1 MVELYTMQR
10 YLQYKTLEKNGLQHF
25 DAWASTFGE
34 TVTAMELAPEGTGYR
49 MKTRFAKF
57 FNLPELISMFK
68 ETADIQTADMLKL
81 PVPEVEYHNE
91 IAEPTEFQKDM
102 VEELGERAESVRNRA
117 VDPSIDNMLKITND
131 GRKLALD
138 QRMINPMLPDGEA
151 SKVSVCADRVFN
163 IWKETTDIH
172 GTQLVFC
179 DLSTPKNGGTF
190 SVYNSIRDKLLEKG
204 IPEHEIAF
212 IHNADTEVKK
222 KDLFSKVRKGDV
234 RILLGSTSKMG
245 AGSNVQTL
253 LYASHDLDCPWRPAD
268 LEQRAGRIIRQG
280 NTNEKVHIY
289 RYVTKGTFD
298 TYMWQT
304 VEQKQKFISQIFTS
318 KSPVRVADDIDPT
331 ALSYAEI
338 KALSTGN
345 PYIKEKMELD
355 TEVSKL
361 KLIKSSFMSQI
372 YDLEDKVVK
381 FYPKQI
387 AETAARIK
395 GLETDIQ
402 TVKKYPKIEDKFN
415 TMTIDGFGYFEKE
428 KAGNALI
435 ERCKKMT
442 SEEPVLIGDYRGFS
456 MELSFDGFQKNFY
469 VSLVGARSYKVE
481 LGTDVFGNIQR
492 IDNALEGLEK
502 RLETAKAELENI
514 NTQYET
520 AKVEAKRP
528 FPQEQELQEKTKR
541 LAAVEALLKMDKKE
555 DNVID
560 TDVSDVEAPQKR
572 REYTMAR

>member
-1 MVELYTMQR
+1 
-10 YLQYKTLEKNGLQHF
+10 
-25 DAWASTFGE
+25 
-34 TVTAMELAPEGTGYR
+34 

-57 FNLPELISMFK
+57 FNLPELIAMFK
-68 ETADIQTADMLKL
+68 EVADIQTADMLKL

-91 IAEPTEFQKDM
+91 VAEPTQFQKDM
-102 VEELGERAESVRNRA
+102 VADLGERAEEVRKRT
-117 VDPSIDNMLKITND
+117 VDPSVDNMLKITND

-138 QRMINPMLPDGEA
+138 QRMINPMLPDDET
-151 SKVSVCADRVFN
+151 SKVFVCADRVYD
-163 IWKETTDIH
+163 IWKDTADRKA
-172 GTQLVFC
+172 TQLLFC
-179 DLSTPKNGGTF
+179 DLSTPKSDGTF
-190 SVYNSIRDKLLEKG
+190 SVYNSIREKLLQKG
-204 IPEHEIAF
+204 IPENEVAF
-212 IHNADTEVKK
+212 IHDANTEVKK
-222 KDLFSKVRKGDV
+222 DELFKKVRSGDV
-234 RILLGSTSKMG
+234 RVLLGSTSKMG
-245 AGSNVQTL
+245 AGTNVQKL

-331 ALSYAEI
+331 ALSFAEI

-345 PYIKEKMELD
+345 PHIKEKMELD
-355 TEVSKL
+355 MEVSKL

-395 GLETDIQ
+395 GLEKDIE
-402 TVKKYPKIEDKFN
+402 TVKQYPKAEDKFN
-415 TMTIDGFGYFEKE
+415 AMTIDGFGYFEKE

-442 SEEPVLIGDYRGFS
+442 SEEPVNIGDYRGFS
-456 MELSFDGFQKNFY
+456 MELSFDNFQKLFY
-469 VSLVGARSYKVE
+469 VTLVGSLSHKVE

-492 IDNALEGLEK
+492 IDNALDGFEK
-502 RLETAKAELENI
+502 RLEFEKEKLANT

-520 AKVEAKRP
+520 AKVEAKRA
-528 FPQEQELQEKTKR
+528 FPQEAELQEKTKR
-541 LAAVEALLKMDKKE
+541 LAAVEALLKMDKKD

-560 TDVSDVEAPQKR
+560 TDVSDAQAPPQKR
-572 REYTMAR
+572 EYAMSR

>member
-1 MVELYTMQR
+1 
-10 YLQYKTLEKNGLQHF
+10 
-25 DAWASTFGE
+25 
-34 TVTAMELAPEGTGYR
+34 
-49 MKTRFAKF
+49 
-57 FNLPELISMFK
+57 
-68 ETADIQTADMLKL
+68 
-81 PVPEVEYHNE
+81 
-91 IAEPTEFQKDM
+91 
-102 VEELGERAESVRNRA
+102 
-117 VDPSIDNMLKITND
+117 
-131 GRKLALD
+131 
-138 QRMINPMLPDGEA
+138 MLPDDET
-151 SKVSVCADRVFN
+151 SKVSVCADRVYD
-163 IWKETTDIH
+163 IWKDTADRKA
-172 GTQLVFC
+172 TQLLFC
-179 DLSTPKNGGTF
+179 DLSTPKSDGTF
-190 SVYNSIRDKLLEKG
+190 SVYNSIREKLLQKG
-204 IPEHEIAF
+204 IPENEVAF
-212 IHNADTEVKK
+212 IHDANTEVKK
-222 KDLFSKVRKGDV
+222 DELFKKVRSGDV
-234 RILLGSTSKMG
+234 RVLLGSTSKMG
-245 AGSNVQTL
+245 AGTNVQKL

-331 ALSYAEI
+331 ALSFAEI

-345 PYIKEKMELD
+345 PHIKEKMELD
-355 TEVSKL
+355 MEVSKL

-387 AETAARIK
+387 AEIAARIK
-395 GLETDIQ
+395 GLEKDIE
-402 TVKKYPKIEDKFN
+402 TVKQYPKAEDKFN

-442 SEEPVLIGDYRGFS
+442 SEEPVNIGDYRGFS
-456 MELSFDGFQKNFY
+456 MELSFDNFQKLFY
-469 VSLVGARSYKVE
+469 VTLVGSLSHKVE

-492 IDNALEGLEK
+492 IDNALDGFEK
-502 RLETAKAELENI
+502 RLEFEKEKLANT

-520 AKVEAKRP
+520 AKVEAKRA
-528 FPQEQELQEKTKR
+528 FPQEAELQEKTKR
-541 LAAVEALLKMDKKE
+541 LAAVEALLKMDKKD

-560 TDVSDVEAPQKR
+560 TEISDDDAPIKK
-572 REYTMAR
+572 REYAMER

>member
-1 MVELYTMQR
+1 
-10 YLQYKTLEKNGLQHF
+10 
-25 DAWASTFGE
+25 
-34 TVTAMELAPEGTGYR
+34 

-57 FNLPELISMFK
+57 FNLPELIAMFK
-68 ETADIQTADMLKL
+68 EVADIQTADMLNL

-91 IAEPTEFQKDM
+91 VAEPTQFQKDM
-102 VEELGERAESVRNRA
+102 VAELGERAEEVRKRT
-117 VDPSIDNMLKITND
+117 VDPSVDNMLKITND

-138 QRMINPMLPDGEA
+138 QRMINPMLPDDET
-151 SKVSVCADRVFN
+151 SKVSVCADRVYD
-163 IWKETTDIH
+163 IWKDTADRKA
-172 GTQLVFC
+172 TQLLFC
-179 DLSTPKNGGTF
+179 DLSTPKSDGTF
-190 SVYNSIRDKLLEKG
+190 SVYNSIREKLLQKG
-204 IPEHEIAF
+204 IPENEVAF
-212 IHNADTEVKK
+212 IHDANTEVKK
-222 KDLFSKVRKGDV
+222 DELFKKVRSGGV
-234 RILLGSTSKMG
+234 RVLLGSTSKMG
-245 AGSNVQTL
+245 AGTNVQKL

-331 ALSYAEI
+331 ALSFAEI

-345 PYIKEKMELD
+345 PHIKEKMELD
-355 TEVSKL
+355 MEVSKL

-387 AETAARIK
+387 AEIAARIK
-395 GLETDIQ
+395 GLEKDIE
-402 TVKKYPKIEDKFN
+402 TVKQYPKAEDKFN
-415 TMTIDGFGYFEKE
+415 TMTIDGFGHFEKE

-442 SEEPVLIGDYRGFS
+442 SEEPVNIGDYRGFS
-456 MELSFDGFQKNFY
+456 MELSFDSFQKQFY
-469 VSLVGARSYKVE
+469 VSLKNELSHKVE

-492 IDNALEGLEK
+492 IDNAIDGLEK
-502 RLETAKAELENI
+502 RLEISKEELANTNTQFETAKA
-514 NTQYET
+514 
-520 AKVEAKRP
+520 EAKRP
-528 FPQEQELQEKTKR
+528 FPQEAELQEKTKR
-541 LAAVEALLKMDKKE
+541 LAAVEVLLKMDKKD

-560 TDVSDVEAPQKR
+560 TEILDDDAPIKK
-572 REYTMAR
+572 REYVMER

>member
-1 MVELYTMQR
+1 M
-10 YLQYKTLEKNGLQHF
+10 F
-25 DAWASTFGE
+25 D
-34 TVTAMELAPEGTGYR
+34 
-49 MKTRFAKF
+49 
-57 FNLPELISMFK
+57 
-68 ETADIQTADMLKL
+68 
-81 PVPEVEYHNE
+81 
-91 IAEPTEFQKDM
+91 
-102 VEELGERAESVRNRA
+102 
-117 VDPSIDNMLKITND
+117 
-131 GRKLALD
+131 
-138 QRMINPMLPDGEA
+138 
-151 SKVSVCADRVFN
+151 

-179 DLSTPKNGGTF
+179 DLSTPKNDGTF

-204 IPEHEIAF
+204 IPENEIAF

-245 AGSNVQTL
+245 AQTICKPCSMPRMTL
-253 LYASHDLDCPWRPAD
+253 IVRGVRQIWSSALEELSDREIQTKRYIFTAMLPKVTLTHICGRRLSKSRNLSRRDL
-268 LEQRAGRIIRQG
+268 
-280 NTNEKVHIY
+280 
-289 RYVTKGTFD
+289 
-298 TYMWQT
+298 
-304 VEQKQKFISQIFTS
+304 TS

-345 PYIKEKMELD
+345 PYIKEKMRTD

-387 AETAARIK
+387 AETIARIK
-395 GLETDIQ
+395 GLEIDIQ
-402 TVKKYPKIEDKFN
+402 TVKKYPKIEDKFH

-428 KAGNALI
+428 EGNALI

-528 FPQEQELQEKTKR
+528 FPQNADSGENER
-541 LAAVEALLKMDKKE
+541 
-555 DNVID
+555 
-560 TDVSDVEAPQKR
+560 SCR
-572 REYTMAR
+572 R

>member
-1 MVELYTMQR
+1 
-10 YLQYKTLEKNGLQHF
+10 
-25 DAWASTFGE
+25 
-34 TVTAMELAPEGTGYR
+34 
-49 MKTRFAKF
+49 
-57 FNLPELISMFK
+57 
-68 ETADIQTADMLKL
+68 
-81 PVPEVEYHNE
+81 
-91 IAEPTEFQKDM
+91 
-102 VEELGERAESVRNRA
+102 
-117 VDPSIDNMLKITND
+117 
-131 GRKLALD
+131 
-138 QRMINPMLPDGEA
+138 
-151 SKVSVCADRVFN
+151 
-163 IWKETTDIH
+163 
-172 GTQLVFC
+172 
-179 DLSTPKNGGTF
+179 
-190 SVYNSIRDKLLEKG
+190 
-204 IPEHEIAF
+204 
-212 IHNADTEVKK
+212 
-222 KDLFSKVRKGDV
+222 
-234 RILLGSTSKMG
+234 
-245 AGSNVQTL
+245 
-253 LYASHDLDCPWRPAD
+253 
-268 LEQRAGRIIRQG
+268 
-280 NTNEKVHIY
+280 
-289 RYVTKGTFD
+289 
-298 TYMWQT
+298 
-304 VEQKQKFISQIFTS
+304 
-318 KSPVRVADDIDPT
+318 VADDIDPT

-387 AETAARIK
+387 AETTARIK
-395 GLETDIQ
+395 GLETDIE
-402 TVKKYPKIEDKFN
+402 TVKKYPKTEDKFN

-456 MELSFDGFQKNFY
+456 MELSFDGFYKNFY

-492 IDNALEGLEK
+492 IDNALEALEK

-560 TDVSDVEAPQKR
+560 TDVSDVEVPQKR
-572 REYTMAR
+572 HEYAMAR